1 MTTTIALA
9 GKGGVGKTTIAGMVI
24 KYLAQQQRGAILAID
39 ADPSSN
45 LNMVLGLALE
55 WTVGDIRE
63 GILDKVKESL
73 TAGGAAMGTLEGGIT
88 KREYLDYEIRSSLA
102 EGSSFD
108 LIAMGRSEGAGC
120 YCAVNHNLRDVI
132 DSISKN
138 YRYVVIDNE
147 AGMEHL
153 SRRTTR
159 DVQVLLVV
167 SDPTQR
173 GIVAAERIAAF
184 RHDMDINIEKTY
196 LILNRLNSDTIPA
209 PLQER
214 IDALD
219 IPLLGTVQSS
229 PELAEFE
236 FSGRPLVEMGDE
248 SPVYKAVAAMMQTAL
263 AG

>member
-9 GKGGVGKTTIAGMVI
+9 GKGGVGKTTISGMVI
-24 KYLAQQQRGAILAID
+24 KYLVQTQPGAILAID

-45 LNMVLGLALE
+45 LNMVLGLDLD

-63 GILDKVKESL
+63 DLLSQVKETL
-73 TAGGAAMGTLEGGIT
+73 TAGGAAMGALPGGIS
-88 KREYLDYEIRSSLA
+88 KREFLDYQVRSSVS
-102 EGSSFD
+102 EGDRFD
-108 LIAMGRSEGAGC
+108 LVAMGRSEGPGC
-120 YCAVNHNLRDVI
+120 YCAVNHNLREVV

-159 DVQVLLVV
+159 DVQHLLVV

-173 GIVAAERIAAF
+173 GLVAAERIASF
-184 RHDMDINIEKTY
+184 RQQMDIRIENTW
-196 LILNRLNSDTIPA
+196 LILNRLPGEMPA

-214 IDALD
+214 VDGMD
-219 IPLLGTVQSS
+219 IPLLGFIPADTMLV
-229 PELAEFE
+229 EFE
-236 FSGRPLVEMGDE
+236 FNGRPLVELGDD
-248 SPVYKAVAAMMQTAL
+248 SPVYQAVTGMMQKL
-263 AG
+263 DL

>member
-9 GKGGVGKTTIAGMVI
+9 GKGGVGKTTIAAMIV
-24 KYLAQQQRGAILAID
+24 KYLAQTRSGSILAID

-45 LNMVLGLALE
+45 LNMVLGLALD

-63 GILDKVKESL
+63 GLLDKVKESL
-73 TAGGAAMGTLEGGIT
+73 MAGGAAMGSVNGGMT
-88 KREYLDYEIRSSLA
+88 KREYLDYEVRSSLA
-102 EGSSFD
+102 EGPRFD
-108 LIAMGRSEGAGC
+108 LIAMGRSEGPGC
-120 YCAVNHNLRDVI
+120 YCAVNHNLREVI
-132 DSISKN
+132 DSISRN

-184 RHDMDINIEKTY
+184 RHELDINIEQAY
-196 LILNRLNSDTIPA
+196 LILNNLAGDSVPA
-209 PLQER
+209 PLQAR

-219 IPLLGTVQSS
+219 LPLLGVV
-229 PELAEFE
+229 PGDAELAEFE
-236 FSGRPLVEMGDE
+236 FSGRPLVELGDD
-248 SPVYKAVAAMMQTAL
+248 SPVYQAVARMMKDIV
-263 AG
+263 